1 MIGQTTLT
9 KILILHH
16 SLLLIYTKSLG
27 DWSYYIIAFAAFSTM
42 LSTTITALDASPR
55 SMALTLELI
64 FGKKLNYGYLFWLIL
79 LSAGTVIIF
88 FTLSSKMG
96 LLIKIATILSF
107 LTAPFFTILNYCLIL
122 SKDIPDKYKPSKR
135 MKVLSI
141 FGIFYLIGFS
151 VFFLI
156 KGF

>member
-1 MIGQTTLT
+1 
-9 KILILHH
+9 
-16 SLLLIYTKSLG
+16 
-27 DWSYYIIAFAAFSTM
+27 
-42 LSTTITALDASPR
+42 
-55 SMALTLELI
+55 MALTSELI

-107 LTAPFFTILNYCLIL
+107 LTAPFFAILNYCLIL
-122 SKDIPDKYKPSKR
+122 SKEIPDKYKPSNR